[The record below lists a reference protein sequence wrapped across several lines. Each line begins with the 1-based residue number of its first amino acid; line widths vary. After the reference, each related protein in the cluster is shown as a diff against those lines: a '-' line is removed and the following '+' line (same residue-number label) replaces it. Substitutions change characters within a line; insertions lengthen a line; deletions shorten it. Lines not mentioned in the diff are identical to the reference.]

1 MSTLSRRP
9 APVRLGAIAAAAVL
23 GAGVACAYTV
33 TERSPTVPHNAVL
46 TSGSAAQR
54 PRVVTVPS
62 TTTTTTKPGP
72 SAVLPFN
79 AKLTSQDI
87 PVLGGGIRSG
97 ACSGSLIAPEW
108 VVTAGHCF
116 HDVNDTRIGGTPQ
129 YHMTVTLGKLKDSD
143 PGGESAQVVDVR
155 QSPVNDLA
163 VVKLDRA
170 VTDITPLALAN
181 KPPTV
186 GLPLQFAG
194 WGSTSPTVVAPSDHL
209 KRGQFRVAVLHNTVL
224 DAEPTVARTVE
235 NSPCPD
241 DSGGPFFVSTD
252 NVTGTLV
259 AIVDNGPACPQPGLE
274 VVARVDVVFSWIHQ
288 QIDPPR

>member
-1 MSTLSRRP
+1 M
-9 APVRLGAIAAAAVL
+9 
-23 GAGVACAYTV
+23 
-33 TERSPTVPHNAVL
+33 L

-87 PVLGGGIRSG
+87 PTPGGGLRSG

-129 YHMTVTLGKLKDSD
+129 YHMTVVLGKLKDSD

-163 VVKLDRA
+163 VVKLDRPI
-170 VTDITPLALAN
+170 TDITPLALAN

-241 DSGGPFFVSTD
+241 DSGGPFFVSAD

>member
-23 GAGVACAYTV
+23 GAGIACAYTV
-33 TERSPTVPHNAVL
+33 STPSRTVPRNAVL
-46 TSGSAAQR
+46 TTGSTDRPAQQ
-54 PRVVTVPS
+54 PKVVTA
-62 TTTTTTKPGP
+62 TTTTPPPGP

-87 PVLGGGIRSG
+87 PLPGGGIRSG

-116 HDVNDTRIGGTPQ
+116 HDVNDVRIGGAPQ

-143 PGGESAQVVDVR
+143 PGGESATVVDVR
-155 QSPVNDLA
+155 QSPLNDLA
-163 VVKLDRA
+163 VVRLDKA
-170 VTDITPLALAN
+170 VTDIKPLELAS
-181 KPPTV
+181 KPPAV

-209 KRGQFRVAVLHNTVL
+209 KRGQFRVKVLHSTVL

-241 DSGGPFFVSTD
+241 DSGGPFFVSED

-274 VVARVDVVFSWIHQ
+274 VVARVDVVFTWIHQ
-288 QIDPPR
+288 QIDPAR

>member
-1 MSTLSRRP
+1 ML
-9 APVRLGAIAAAAVL
+9 ALAAVL
-23 GAGVACAYTV
+23 AAGGAYAYIVAHRAPAPEHHV
-33 TERSPTVPHNAVL
+33 IAKPVL
-46 TSGSAAQR
+46 SH
-54 PRVVTVPS
+54 
-62 TTTTTTKPGP
+62 
-72 SAVLPFN
+72 VLPFN
-79 AKLTSQDI
+79 AKLTSHDI
-87 PVLGGGIRSG
+87 PQLDGSVRSG
-97 ACSGSLIAPEW
+97 ACSGSLIAPRW

-116 HDVNDTRIGGTPQ
+116 HSIVGNPNSGPPR
-129 YHMTVTLGKLKDSD
+129 YHMAVTLGKLKDSD
-143 PGGESAQVVDVR
+143 PGGETAQVVDVR

-163 VVKLDRA
+163 VVRLDHPI
-170 VTDITPLALAN
+170 TDIVPLALPTG
-181 KPPTV
+181 PPTV
-186 GLPLQFAG
+186 GEALQFAG